1 MTLVDCAMPGI
12 TIHHRTVG
20 GQCCVVA
27 TVSGLALV
35 RLPLLLLG
43 RCELP
48 TVLFGVV
55 CARGTHWTGYFSA
68 STSRRNT
75 SACNSLLTHV
85 EMGSSRFNVLPSR
98 SFRRVEIFGKVLLSH
113 AEVLIFKLL
122 DPSFKSPILIS
133 ELNQLCVYLINGCNF
148 RSDIHKSTSSAK
160 LAIFCIALLHDG
172 LNLS

>member
-1 MTLVDCAMPGI
+1 MPGI
-12 TIHHRTVG
+12 TIHHRTIG
-20 GQCCVVA
+20 GHCCIVA
-27 TVSGLALV
+27 TVTGLAPV
-35 RLPLLLLG
+35 HPPLLLLG
-43 RCELP
+43 HGVLP
-48 TVLFGVV
+48 TVLFGVI

-68 STSRRNT
+68 STSRCNT

-85 EMGSSRFNVLPSR
+85 EMGSSRFNVLPTR
-98 SFRRVEIFGKVLLSH
+98 SFGRVEIFGKVLLSH

-133 ELNQLCVYLINGCNF
+133 ELNQLCVYLINGCHF
-148 RSDIHKSTSSAK
+148 GSDIHKGTSSAK